1 MKLFASIVTTG
12 KFWDN
17 RTKACLETWL
27 PQFEEVKLIQ
37 KGAAI
42 PPQWLKPCGILAV

>member
-1 MKLFASIVTTG
+1 LGSIG
-12 KFWDN
+12 EKFN
-17 RTKACLETWL
+17 LQCQFHVLNIL
-27 PQFEEVKLIQ
+27 LLFEEVKLIQ